1 MPFTRLFVRI
11 TERNGD
17 YMRITPLFDAM
28 QFTASGPN
36 SLWIMGVGRLLLAE
50 SRSPGSPAESQLLR
64 YLPLRIEISEAIA
77 NPTTTLKTSSKI
89 SNCQIRYICILDK
102 AHPD

>member
-36 SLWIMGVGRLLLAE
+36 SLWIMGVGRLLLAV
-50 SRSPGSPAESQLLR
+50 SRSPGCDYERLLTR
-64 YLPLRIEISEAIA
+64 KLPLES
-77 NPTTTLKTSSKI
+77 TTPAAKS
-89 SNCQIRYICILDK
+89 D
-102 AHPD
+102 P